1 MNPRVHATI
10 ARNGGFITTPQAYD
24 AGMSVGHLRHAI
36 SSGQLVP
43 IRRGVYAEAALWHS
57 LDPHRGRPLL
67 RIRAALATMQRRS
80 YPSHDSAA
88 LLSEMEV
95 LDSHRSLVHV
105 TRDGNPRAWTRAGV
119 RHHLARFAPEQLRR
133 VGDLVILDRARTAVD
148 IARDSGFPAGV
159 VACDSAMRLGTTR
172 QELIAAYSIMSCWPG
187 VTCARAAVDFADPS
201 AANGGESLHR
211 ILIAELGLDEPIDPQ
226 FPIQTPH
233 GLRIVDL
240 RVGRHFFEFHG
251 TDKLLPA
258 EHGGLSAVSARAAI
272 RGELDRATDLRDLG
286 FGLSDTYARDLH
298 GSRRPVARQRL
309 AREYALTRERFG
321 TEVPSKMLEF
331 AARFRA
337 NPSAA

>member
-24 AGMSVGHLRHAI
+24 AGLSVGHLRHAI

-43 IRRGVYAEAALWHS
+43 IRRGAYAEATLWHS
-57 LDPHRGRPLL
+57 LDPHRGQPLL

-133 VGDLVILDRARTAVD
+133 VGDLEILDRARTAVD
-148 IARDSGFPAGV
+148 IARDSSFPAGV

-172 QELIAAYSIMSCWPG
+172 QELIAAYSIMRFWPG
-187 VTCARAAVDFADPS
+187 ITWARAAVDFADPS

-211 ILIAELGLDEPIDPQ
+211 ILVAELGLDAPIDPQ
-226 FPIQTPH
+226 FPIQTRH
-233 GLRIVDL
+233 GLRLVDL

-251 TDKLLPA
+251 TDKLVPVGD
-258 EHGGLSAVSARAAI
+258 GGLALGSSRAAL
-272 RGELDRATDLRDLG
+272 RSELDRATDLRDLG
-286 FGLSDTYARDLH
+286 FGLSDTYWPDLH
-298 GSRRPVARQRL
+298 GKRRAAARERL
-309 AREYALTRERFG
+309 SREYALTRERFG
-321 TEVPSKMLEF
+321 TEVPSRMLEF
-331 AARFRA
+331 AAQYRA
-337 NPSAA
+337 HHRAA

>member
-1 MNPRVHATI
+1 MDSRVRAAI

-24 AGMSVGHLRHAI
+24 AGLSRGHIRSAVV
-36 SSGQLVP
+36 SRQLVA
-43 IRRGVYAEAALWHS
+43 IRRGVYTDAERWES
-57 LDPHRGRPLL
+57 LDPFRGQPLL
-67 RIRAALATMQRRS
+67 RIRAALASMQRHS
-80 YPSHDSAA
+80 YLSHDSAA
-88 LLSEMEV
+88 LLLDLEV
-95 LDSHRSLVHV
+95 MDAHRSLVHV
-105 TRDGNPRAWTRAGV
+105 TRDGHPHAWTRAGV
-119 RHHLARFAPEQLRR
+119 RHHLARFAPEQVRR
-133 VGDLVILDRARTAVD
+133 VDGLEVLDPARTAVD

-159 VACDSAMRLGTTR
+159 VACDSAMRHGVAR
-172 QELIAAYSIMSCWPG
+172 SELIDAYSIMKSWPG
-187 VTCARAAVDFADPS
+187 VTRARAAVDFADPS

-258 EHGGLSAVSARAAI
+258 EDGGLAAVSARAAI

-286 FGLSDTYARDLH
+286 FGLSDTYAPDLQ

-337 NPSAA
+337 DRSAA